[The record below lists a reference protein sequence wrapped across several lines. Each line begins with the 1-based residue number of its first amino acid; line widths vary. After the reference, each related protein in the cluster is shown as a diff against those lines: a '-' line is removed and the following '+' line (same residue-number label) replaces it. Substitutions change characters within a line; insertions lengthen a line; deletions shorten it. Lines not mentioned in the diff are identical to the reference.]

1 MHRIHDDE
9 YSEDAKEADFKGSI
23 LQKEISVKP
32 RHQLSIPDICSDA
45 VKNNCFQ
52 PASFLNNSIAFA
64 SHVVKCSSPASSLDE
79 SSSTAQ
85 QEPNPHMHIQGQHM
99 MGPVPDLSFYNVP
112 EFISEQE
119 KLMFSDAERFLR
131 SKDNEVCSN
140 DYSYM
145 HDEFAMRKYYHPLF
159 AHGICRWPGCEID
172 LEDIASFVKHLN
184 SEHGLDDRSTA
195 QARVQMQVVSQ
206 LESHLQKERDRL
218 QAMMHH
224 LYLSKQLLSPT
235 KMERKDVPGREGKFC
250 RSPITINSIGRP
262 MRQTSSPGPLNLP
275 MVNTTN
281 ICSIKKRN
289 HDKNSFSINGG
300 LPYMLE
306 RAGLDVQQEIQRNR
320 EFYKNADVRPPFTY
334 ASLIRQA
341 SSNKKSI
348 IDSPDK
354 QLTLNEIYN
363 WFQNTFCYFRR
374 NAATWKNA
382 IRTNLSLHKCF
393 VRYEDDFGSF
403 WMVDDNEF
411 VKRRHLSR
419 GRPRK
424 YEPSSSPNSCQSG
437 NGGASTEKNPC
448 DNCPQH
454 CSNMPENALDSNNPN
469 EIGRMGCLPFCGGS
483 DGLSKTSKDYSNMD
497 SGLIEGNSHLTMDE
511 YSSTM
516 YESSANELNR

>member
-1 MHRIHDDE
+1 MGFVKLITLVKTEFNMHRIHEDE
-9 YSEDAKEADFKGSI
+9 YSEDVKESDFKGSI
-23 LQKEISVKP
+23 QKEISVKS
-32 RHQLSIPDICSDA
+32 RHHISIPDICTDA
-45 VKNNCFQ
+45 VKSNCFPQ
-52 PASFLNNSIAFA
+52 TGFLNSSIAFA
-64 SHVVKCSSPASSLDE
+64 SHVVKCSSPASSIDE

-85 QEPNPHMHIQGQHM
+85 HESNPHMHIQGQHM
-99 MGPVPDLSFYNVP
+99 MAPVPDLGFYNVP

-140 DYSYM
+140 DFSYM

-159 AHGICRWPGCEID
+159 AHGICRWPGCEMD
-172 LEDIASFVKHLN
+172 LEDITSFVKHLN
-184 SEHGLDDRSTA
+184 TEHGLDDRSTA

-235 KMERKDVPGREGKFC
+235 KIDRKDVPGREGKFC
-250 RSPITINSIGRP
+250 RSPLTINSIGRP
-262 MRQTSSPGPLNLP
+262 IRQTNSPSSLNLP
-275 MVNTTN
+275 MVNSTN
-281 ICSIKKRN
+281 LCSIKKRS

-306 RAGLDVQQEIQRNR
+306 RAGLDVQQEIHRNR

-334 ASLIRQA
+334 ASLIRQVI
-341 SSNKKSI
+341 SSNDVYFFGKCKTECGFLCAYLISPLLYIEIYLQSI

-382 IRTNLSLHKCF
+382 VRHNLSLHKCF
-393 VRYEDDFGSF
+393 MRVENVKGAV
-403 WMVDDNEF
+403 WTVDEIEF
-411 VKRRHLSR
+411 YKRRPQRTAGIGNNLT
-419 GRPRK
+419 GATN
-424 YEPSSSPNSCQSG
+424 SPDTNYFVAM
-437 NGGASTEKNPC
+437 N
-448 DNCPQH
+448 
-454 CSNMPENALDSNNPN
+454 
-469 EIGRMGCLPFCGGS
+469 IGYV
-483 DGLSKTSKDYSNMD
+483 GLK
-497 SGLIEGNSHLTMDE
+497 
-511 YSSTM
+511 
-516 YESSANELNR
+516 

>member
-9 YSEDAKEADFKGSI
+9 YSEDVKESI
-23 LQKEISVKP
+23 HQKDISVKS
-32 RHQLSIPDICSDA
+32 RHQISIPDICTDA

-52 PASFLNNSIAFA
+52 QSSFLNTSIAFA

-79 SSSTAQ
+79 STSTAQ
-85 QEPNPHMHIQGQHM
+85 HEPNPHMHIQGQHILP
-99 MGPVPDLSFYNVP
+99 PVPDLSFYNVP

-131 SKDNEVCSN
+131 SKDNDACSN
-140 DYSYM
+140 DYNYM

-159 AHGICRWPGCEID
+159 AHGICRWPGCEMD
-172 LEDIASFVKHLN
+172 LEDITSFVKHLN

-235 KMERKDVPGREGKFC
+235 KIDRKFQDIPPREGKFC

-262 MRQTSSPGPLNLP
+262 VRQTNSPSPLNLP
-275 MVNTTN
+275 LVNSTN
-281 ICSIKKRN
+281 LCSIKKRS
-289 HDKNSFSINGG
+289 HDKNAFSINGG

-341 SSNKKSI
+341 I

-382 IRTNLSLHKCF
+382 VRHNLSLHKCF
-393 VRYEDDFGSF
+393 MRVENVKGAV
-403 WMVDDNEF
+403 WTVDEIEF
-411 VKRRHLSR
+411 YKRRPQRTAGIGNNLA
-419 GRPRK
+419 GATN
-424 YEPSSSPNSCQSG
+424 SPDTNYFVAM
-437 NGGASTEKNPC
+437 N
-448 DNCPQH
+448 
-454 CSNMPENALDSNNPN
+454 
-469 EIGRMGCLPFCGGS
+469 IG
-483 DGLSKTSKDYSNMD
+483 
-497 SGLIEGNSHLTMDE
+497 EGVK
-511 YSSTM
+511 
-516 YESSANELNR
+516 A

>member
-32 RHQLSIPDICSDA
+32 RHQLSIPDICTDA

-52 PASFLNNSIAFA
+52 PSSFLNNSIAFA

-79 SSSTAQ
+79 STSTAQ

-99 MGPVPDLSFYNVP
+99 MGPVPELSFYNVP

-281 ICSIKKRN
+281 LCSMKKRN

-334 ASLIRQA
+334 ASLIRQ
-341 SSNKKSI
+341 SI

-437 NGGASTEKNPC
+437 NGGVSTDKNPC

-454 CSNMPENALDSNNPN
+454 CSSMPTGADNALDSSNPS

-483 DGLSKTSKDYSNMD
+483 DGLSKTSKDYPSMD
-497 SGLIEGNSHLTMDE
+497 PGLIEGSSHLNMDE
-511 YSSTM
+511 YSSAM
-516 YESSANELNR
+516 YENNANELNR